1 VIQAVEAAF
10 HFGFPTDAGACLIV
24 ELDGLEAGLE
34 RQAEQARAVCMEN
47 GAREVRTAA
56 TTAERNAL
64 WMARKKAIGA
74 AGRLA
79 PSNCT
84 QDGVIPRT
92 KLPEVLREIAEIGR
106 RYGLRVC
113 NVFHAGDGNLHPVML
128 FDERDPEE
136 VKRVLAAGSAILD
149 ACVKAGG
156 SITGEHGIG
165 LEKID
170 HMRSIFSDTD
180 LDVMGRIKS
189 VFNPEGLCNP
199 GKIFPTSKG
208 CVEVMLKARSVA
220 L

>member
-1 VIQAVEAAF
+1 
-10 HFGFPTDAGACLIV
+10 
-24 ELDGLEAGLE
+24 
-34 RQAEQARAVCMEN
+34 
-47 GAREVRTAA
+47 
-56 TTAERNAL
+56 
-64 WMARKKAIGA
+64 
-74 AGRLA
+74 
-79 PSNCT
+79 
-84 QDGVIPRT
+84 
-92 KLPEVLREIAEIGR
+92 
-106 RYGLRVC
+106 
-113 NVFHAGDGNLHPVML
+113 ML

>member
-1 VIQAVEAAF
+1 
-10 HFGFPTDAGACLIV
+10 
-24 ELDGLEAGLE
+24 
-34 RQAEQARAVCMEN
+34 
-47 GAREVRTAA
+47 
-56 TTAERNAL
+56 
-64 WMARKKAIGA
+64 MARKKAIGA

-92 KLPEVLREIAEIGR
+92 KLPQVLREIAEIGR
-106 RYGLRVC
+106 RYHLRIC
-113 NVFHAGDGNLHPVML
+113 NVFHAGDGNLHPVIL

-136 VKRVLAAGSAILD
+136 VKRVLAAGSAILQS
-149 ACVKAGG
+149 CVDAGG

-165 LEKID
+165 MEKID
-170 HMRSIFSDTD
+170 HMRSIFSDND
-180 LDVMGRIKS
+180 LDVMARLKR
-189 VFNPEGLCNP
+189 VFNPEDTCNP